1 MATYDFGAL
10 ADQQTLAF
18 VPAQD
23 ILWFGDP
30 AWGAAEV
37 GLVPA
42 GRDLWLSGPDKAI
55 ALSRT
60 QLANLASTHFGF
72 ADGSRLRVG
81 DDTPGTAL
89 DNAAN
94 LLTGT
99 GQGDYLEGLGGNDTL
114 QGLDGNDRLIGD
126 RGQDRLDG
134 GAGADLM
141 RGGAGNDT
149 YTVDNPGDT
158 VLENPAEGTDTVQ
171 SWIDYA
177 LAPEVERLALLGNSA
192 LAGHGNTLDNHLAGN
207 AGDNALWGG
216 DSDDTLLGGGG
227 SDRLYGEAGGDF
239 LYGGS
244 GNDTLYGGDGWN
256 ELHSGG
262 GRDALYGGTDSD
274 LMDGGAG
281 IDTMAG
287 GGGNDLYKVDNP
299 RDQIDEAP
307 GGGDDMAVST
317 VPYILPPNVE
327 YLLLP
332 GGDRPGTAPLQTQ
345 AAGSDTLI
353 FNGHGLNLDLGAAIA
368 EYGLGRLDAIDLGSA
383 ADNTLSLD
391 RQAVWALAP
400 ASGILRIDGA
410 AGDTLH
416 FSDGGWVAGGTV
428 TLLGTAYH
436 SFANGPAQ
444 VWVNADW
451 L

>member
-18 VPAQD
+18 APAQD
-23 ILWFGDP
+23 TLWFGDP
-30 AWGAAEV
+30 AWGAAAV
-37 GLVPA
+37 ALGQA
-42 GRDLWLSGPDKAI
+42 GRDLWLSGPDKTIVLA
-55 ALSRT
+55 RT
-60 QLANLASTHFGF
+60 QAANLASAHFGF
-72 ADGSRLRVG
+72 ADGSHLLVG

-114 QGLDGNDRLIGD
+114 DGGGGNDRLIGD
-126 RGQDRLDG
+126 RGNDRLDG
-134 GAGADLM
+134 GTGADLM
-141 RGGAGNDT
+141 LGGVGNDS
-149 YTVDNPGDT
+149 YVVDDPGDT
-158 VLENPAEGTDTVQ
+158 VLENPGDGLDTVQ
-171 SWIDYA
+171 SWIDYT
-177 LAPEVERLALLGNSA
+177 LAPEVERLALLGNGT
-192 LAGHGNTLDNHLAGN
+192 LAGHGNTLDNRLTGN

-216 DSDDTLLGGGG
+216 DGDDTLLGGSG
-227 SDRLYGEAGGDF
+227 SDTLYGEAGGDF

-256 ELHSGG
+256 ELHGGG
-262 GRDALYGGTDSD
+262 GRDALYGGADSD

-287 GGGNDLYKVDNP
+287 GDGNDLYKVDNP

-317 VPYILPPNVE
+317 VPYTLPPNVE

-332 GGDRPGTAPLQTQ
+332 GGDRPGTVPLQAE

-368 EYGLGRLDAIDLGSA
+368 EYGLVRLDAIDLGDA
-383 ADNTLSLD
+383 ADNRLNLD
-391 RQAVWALAP
+391 RQAVLDLAP

-416 FSDGGWVAGGTV
+416 FSDGGWVEGGSV

-444 VWVNADW
+444 VWVNAD
-451 L
+451 LL